1 MWRRRPYTTRKIDSW
16 FPYFVQEQIRGYLHQ
31 QVATSN
37 DSVRCS
43 VDSSDGGDKTYP
55 TKRMLTAVSNS
66 TDERF
71 RSLSSPAS
79 RAAAM
84 LLLFY
89 RISQGRNV
97 LGDLSQGEKGEIEKE
112 EGREVKATYRSM

>member
-1 MWRRRPYTTRKIDSW
+1 
-16 FPYFVQEQIRGYLHQ
+16 
-31 QVATSN
+31 
-37 DSVRCS
+37 
-43 VDSSDGGDKTYP
+43 
-55 TKRMLTAVSNS
+55 MLTAVSNS

-89 RISQGRNV
+89 RISQGRSV

-112 EGREVKATYRSM
+112 RSIGDLPIDVVEDVHDDDGRHEPKIDLALQLLLQHIKLLGRNVG